1 MSQLESSTPQVAAPS
16 SPPTS
21 PPTNVRLWVI
31 VGLALASTCA
41 YLTRNSL
48 GTVNTT
54 IQGELHL
61 DPAVM
66 GVVMSA
72 FFAGYFWFQIPG
84 GILANRWGT
93 RRVLPLLCLAW
104 SACGAWTALA
114 TSADSLKLSRFI
126 SGIAQA
132 GLVPCSA
139 KAVRDWVPPA
149 QTGLASSAVA
159 GSMTLGGV
167 IAAGLTA
174 QLMPQLGWRGVFFL
188 YSALGLL
195 WALMF
200 YAGFRNRPEEHPK
213 VNEAELHVIRAG
225 AAPKPAVAVVD
236 EKDKPMRVLAAMAIS
251 STLWLLCLQA
261 FCRAFGAVFF
271 STWFPAYLE
280 QGRGVSVVT
289 AGSLSMWP
297 QVGILV
303 GNLLGGVLVDRILVR
318 SRSKWVSR
326 CATSAL
332 ALALCAVALLAA
344 TVISDARLA
353 VWVIALGCICFG
365 CGSPAGW
372 AAQMDVSGKHTAT
385 VFAIANMAGNFGAW
399 ICPILLGQ
407 TIQSI
412 KLGHTSWS
420 MLLYIIAGI
429 YLLGAIFWVLI
440 NPHRSAVGQG
450 LIPEAASA

>member
-1 MSQLESSTPQVAAPS
+1 MSQLESSSPSVAVSAA
-16 SPPTS
+16 
-21 PPTNVRLWVI
+21 PPTNVRLWVVI
-31 VGLALASTCA
+31 GLALASTCA

-104 SACGAWTALA
+104 SACGAWTALS

-126 SGIAQA
+126 SGIAQG

-174 QLMPQLGWRGVFFL
+174 QLLPQLGWRGVFFL

-213 VNEAELHVIRAG
+213 VNEAELHVIRDG
-225 AAPKPAVAVVD
+225 AAPKPAVTVVD
-236 EKDKPMRVLAAMAIS
+236 EKDQPKRVLAAMVIS

-303 GNLLGGVLVDRILVR
+303 GNLLGGVLVDRLLVR

-332 ALALCAVALLAA
+332 ALVLCAVALLAA
-344 TVISDARLA
+344 TVIADAQVA
-353 VWVIALGCICFG
+353 VWVIALGCVCFG

-385 VFAIANMAGNFGAW
+385 IFAIANMAGNFGAW
-399 ICPILLGQ
+399 VCPILLGQ
-407 TIQSI
+407 TILSI
-412 KLGHTSWS
+412 KAGHTSWS

-429 YLLGAIFWVLI
+429 YMLGAIFWVLI

-450 LIPEAASA
+450 IIPEAATA

>member
-1 MSQLESSTPQVAAPS
+1 MSQLESSPPQVEVAS
-16 SPPTS
+16 QR
-21 PPTNVRLWVI
+21 PTNVRLWVI

-61 DPAVM
+61 SPAVM

-72 FFAGYFWFQIPG
+72 FFGGYFWFQVPG
-84 GILANRWGT
+84 GIMANRWGT

-114 TSADSLKLSRFI
+114 TSADALKLSRFI

-213 VNEAELHVIRAG
+213 VNEAELHLIRDG
-225 AAPKPAVAVVD
+225 SVKPAVVVD

-280 QGRGVSVVT
+280 QGRGVSVVA

-303 GNLLGGVLVDRILVR
+303 GNLLGGVLVDRVLAR
-318 SRSKWVSR
+318 TRSKWISR
-326 CATSAL
+326 CGLSAL
-332 ALALCAVALLAA
+332 ALVLCAVALLVA
-344 TVISDARLA
+344 TVIPGAQMA

-365 CGSPAGW
+365 VGSPAGW

-385 VFAIANMAGNFGAW
+385 VFAIANMAGNFGALV
-399 ICPILLGQ
+399 CPLLLGQ

-412 KLGHTSWS
+412 KLGQTSWS

-450 LIPEAASA
+450 MLPKTA